1 MLGLA
6 WASETS
12 KFTPIDT
19 LAPTRTHLLILPK
32 TISPT
37 GDQVIQLY
45 EPMGAIITQTTMLTE
60 LYKNS
65 CIVG

>member
-37 GDQVIQLY
+37 GDQVIQLF
-45 EPMGAIITQTTMLTE
+45 ETMGAIIIQTATPTE
-60 LYKNS
+60 L
-65 CIVG
+65 